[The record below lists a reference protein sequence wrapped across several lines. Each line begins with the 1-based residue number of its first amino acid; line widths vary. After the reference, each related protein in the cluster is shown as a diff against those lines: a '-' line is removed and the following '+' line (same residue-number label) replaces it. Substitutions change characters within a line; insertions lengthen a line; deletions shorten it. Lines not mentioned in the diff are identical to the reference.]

1 MLFVSLSLS
10 VPKSEVRFVY
20 GTSSGPGGQH
30 VNRVA
35 TKATLLFDVAQA
47 ESLSVSQRRKITNA
61 LATRINKAGVLRV
74 TSSKYRSQG
83 ANREAVIERFVE
95 LLCEAIKPIRKLK
108 KSKVPRSSKKKRL
121 QSKLQRG
128 ETKRLRGKVQPD
140 H

>member
-47 ESLSVSQRRKITNA
+47 QSLSVSQRRKITNA

-95 LLCEAIKPIRKLK
+95 LLCEAIKPIRKRK

>member
-47 ESLSVSQRRKITNA
+47 QSLSVSQRRKITNA

-95 LLCEAIKPIRKLK
+95 LLCVAIKPILKLK

>member
-47 ESLSVSQRRKITNA
+47 QSLSVSQRRKITNA
-61 LATRINKAGVLRV
+61 LATRINKEGVLRV

-95 LLCEAIKPIRKLK
+95 LLCEAIKPIQKRK
-108 KSKVPRSSKKKRL
+108 KS
-121 QSKLQRG
+121 
-128 ETKRLRGKVQPD
+128 
-140 H
+140 